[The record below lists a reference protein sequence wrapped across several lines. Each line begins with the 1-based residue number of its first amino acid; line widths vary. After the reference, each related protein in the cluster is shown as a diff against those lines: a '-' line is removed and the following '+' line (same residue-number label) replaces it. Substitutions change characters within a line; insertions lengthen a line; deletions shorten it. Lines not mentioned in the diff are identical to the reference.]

1 MHTFVGKSC
10 RIHHNSDMS
19 GQVIISTPGAKI
31 EVSGED
37 LLEFVAVFIR
47 GEKINSLEQKPW
59 QEFLK

>member
-1 MHTFVGKSC
+1 
-10 RIHHNSDMS
+10 MS

-31 EVSGED
+31 EVLGED
-37 LLEFVAVFIR
+37 LLEFVAEFIR